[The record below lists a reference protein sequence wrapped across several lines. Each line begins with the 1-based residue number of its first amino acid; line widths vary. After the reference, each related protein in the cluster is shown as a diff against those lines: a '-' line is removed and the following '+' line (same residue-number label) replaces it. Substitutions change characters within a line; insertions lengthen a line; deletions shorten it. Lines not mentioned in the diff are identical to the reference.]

1 MKAINEIPSPS
12 DKQGVQR
19 ILAIANYAQKFA
31 PNLADL
37 AKPLWELVKKEN
49 ESVWEEDVHVK
60 CLEKVT
66 QVLTQAPVL
75 KFFNPQKK
83 TVLQCDTSMSGLG
96 AYLLQ
101 DGHPVVYESRT
112 LTPTEL
118 TMLRLR
124 KNSYLLSLEFSG
136 LQSMVD
142 TYHNLLESII

>member
-1 MKAINEIPSPS
+1 M
-12 DKQGVQR
+12 
-19 ILAIANYAQKFA
+19 
-31 PNLADL
+31 
-37 AKPLWELVKKEN
+37 
-49 ESVWEEDVHVK
+49 
-60 CLEKVT
+60 
-66 QVLTQAPVL
+66 
-75 KFFNPQKK
+75 
-83 TVLQCDTSMSGLG
+83 LQCDTSMSGLG
-96 AYLLQ
+96 ACLLQ